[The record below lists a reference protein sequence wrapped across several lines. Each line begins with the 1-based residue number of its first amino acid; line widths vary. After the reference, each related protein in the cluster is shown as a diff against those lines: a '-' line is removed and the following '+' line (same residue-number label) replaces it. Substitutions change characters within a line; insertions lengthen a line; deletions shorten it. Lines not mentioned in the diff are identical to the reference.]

1 MLCRQCPL
9 HLSFKYMAGHQD
21 KLTCFEDIPLLAQL
35 NVQADLLTKQALH
48 ILGSHSAPPLLSPL
62 PGLSWTLLIGS
73 MSVASNL
80 RLSLLDNLSCKEATS
95 YWIQK
100 GQLSPQTAAQ
110 VDWSLL
116 GATLQS
122 CPPTHCMWL
131 SKFVSGH
138 SAISTTMAHWKCWD
152 SPSCPLCRAFHETTC
167 HVLQCQDHLRISK
180 WQQMIDELCSWLI
193 QSDTNPDIT
202 HYLMLT
208 LQSQGA
214 APFLLTAWDS
224 CHSATQDQDLIVFL
238 ASWLAIC
245 CHFGNHLKH
254 HSG

>member
-1 MLCRQCPL
+1 MCRLTCWPNKHSISWGLTQL
-9 HLSFKYMAGHQD
+9 HLSSPLSQVCHGHSWLDPCQW
-21 KLTCFEDIPLLAQL
+21 PL
-35 NVQADLLTKQALH
+35 
-48 ILGSHSAPPLLSPL
+48 ILGYP
-62 PGLSWTLLIGS
+62 SWTIWAVKRLPPTGYKKGS
-73 MSVASNL
+73 YHL
-80 RLSLLDNLSCKEATS
+80 R
-95 YWIQK
+95 
-100 GQLSPQTAAQ
+100 QTAAQ